1 MHEAVKRI
9 CPRVPTSRPFQRSA
23 DPGLKCGNHW
33 SYDLCLK
40 GHTCQLVRDK
50 TVMHRRDKDKV
61 HFYHGISIRAPLGQ
75 KYEKIMTTRIKIESK
90 DKIEREVL

>member
-1 MHEAVKRI
+1 
-9 CPRVPTSRPFQRSA
+9 
-23 DPGLKCGNHW
+23 
-33 SYDLCLK
+33 
-40 GHTCQLVRDK
+40 
-50 TVMHRRDKDKV
+50 MHRRDKDKV